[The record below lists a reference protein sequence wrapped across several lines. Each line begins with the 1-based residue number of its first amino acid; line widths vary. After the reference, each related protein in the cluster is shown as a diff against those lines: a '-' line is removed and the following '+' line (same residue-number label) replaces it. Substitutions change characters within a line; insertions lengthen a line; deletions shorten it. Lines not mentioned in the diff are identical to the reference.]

1 MNKNLWLFSLTSFLT
16 DASSEIIFP
25 ILPLLL
31 TILGAS
37 TFDIG
42 IVEGLSEFLSN
53 FLRIFSGD
61 LADKLKAKPLII
73 GGYLT
78 SAISKGLYISSIILN
93 TWFFV
98 LLGRS
103 LDRVGK
109 AIRSPGRDAL
119 LSLSVKKEKTGLAFG
134 IHRTAD
140 TLGALVGSLFVLWF
154 FYKFGSNESSVKHL
168 IIIALIPAFLA
179 IVPLLFVFEPPRDLK
194 LTKKEYAIPKDFYI
208 FSLVIFFCLST
219 NFSYAFYILIGK
231 ASNLSFFDIS
241 LGYVI
246 FNLIYALFGIPVG
259 KLYDSVKNKH
269 ALFSITLLI
278 LAIAQLG
285 ASLDFYIGFLVFG
298 LFNAFYEIVGRSLVS
313 LYGVKKRSKAYGI
326 YGFSVANAIL
336 FANLIIGILSHFVN
350 LSLAF
355 KIEGI
360 LSIIFSVVWYFYS
373 KRLLTIK

>member
-1 MNKNLWLFSLTSFLT
+1 MNKNIWLFSLTSFLT

-37 TFDIG
+37 MLDIG

-78 SAISKGLYISSIILN
+78 SAISKSLYISSIVLN

-154 FYKFGSNESSVKHL
+154 FYKFGSNESSIKHL

-194 LTKKEYAIPKDFYI
+194 LTKKEQDISKDF
-208 FSLVIFFCLST
+208 
-219 NFSYAFYILIGK
+219 
-231 ASNLSFFDIS
+231 
-241 LGYVI
+241 
-246 FNLIYALFGIPVG
+246 
-259 KLYDSVKNKH
+259 
-269 ALFSITLLI
+269 
-278 LAIAQLG
+278 
-285 ASLDFYIGFLVFG
+285 
-298 LFNAFYEIVGRSLVS
+298 
-313 LYGVKKRSKAYGI
+313 
-326 YGFSVANAIL
+326 
-336 FANLIIGILSHFVN
+336 
-350 LSLAF
+350 
-355 KIEGI
+355 
-360 LSIIFSVVWYFYS
+360 
-373 KRLLTIK
+373 